1 MLQFNNFIRDEAETL
16 ADLGIMIVL
25 ESDLYDLESVYNQ
38 AYQEY
43 VSLYPLQ
50 KIQFD
55 KHLKIYIERKQK
67 EADEKEE
74 VNKKEN

>member
-1 MLQFNNFIRDEAETL
+1 MLQFNNFIRDESETL

-25 ESDLYDLESVYNQ
+25 ESDLYDIESIYNQ

-43 VSLYPLQ
+43 VALYPLQ
-50 KIQFD
+50 KMEFD
-55 KHLKIYIERKQK
+55 KHLKKYAERKQK

-74 VNKKEN
+74 VNRK